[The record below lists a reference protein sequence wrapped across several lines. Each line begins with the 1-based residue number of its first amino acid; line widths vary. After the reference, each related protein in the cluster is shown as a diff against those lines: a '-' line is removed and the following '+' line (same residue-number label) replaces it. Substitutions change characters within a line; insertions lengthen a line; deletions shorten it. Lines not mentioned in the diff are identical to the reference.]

1 MASLVAS
8 TAMVDAVV
16 MMHLT
21 QHDTVV
27 IDKQL
32 MGPIGFSVD
41 QLMVMGYDS
50 HLEGGGGE

>member
-1 MASLVAS
+1 MVSLVAS
-8 TAMVDAVV
+8 TATVSAVV
-16 MMHLT
+16 MTHLT
-21 QHDTVV
+21 QHDTMV

-50 HLEGGGGE
+50 RLEGGG